1 MPGNQNFYN
10 PWAAQYPM
18 GSQTAMQPSY
28 NQSVNPYNGSGYQT
42 FAPQQQS
49 YDQSSD
55 ISGVVWALGES
66 GAASYP
72 VARGSKLLI
81 MDATPNSPY
90 FWIKETDQYTGR
102 PLPMR
107 KFRYEEVSNIQN
119 GSQMPMI
126 QSQMSGNQQEV
137 LDYVPKSEFDALKN
151 EFGFKSMAWES
162 SSNYS
167 LLDHVHNYSRVSV
180 DSTIPRP
187 EESQISSVSAILTI
201 RVGSKSTT
209 IYSPK
214 ISVYK
219 QPKPY
224 IGQLKFMAMTSFPQI
239 DETSLDFNGW
249 TYPDGRAVSREIF
262 REAFQ
267 YFGTEF
273 GAGDGETTFNIPCLT
288 NFIKIAQPR
297 TTPLDE
303 KLVQEREQIE
313 VLKRHDH
320 ALGNIGLNGTI
331 QATTEFKSVNN
342 TQAGDA
348 CHGSLGGGAIKKIS
362 YDFYFKATDLTIQSD
377 QKKVESSEIS
387 KATHPTYN
395 KLPVLMYI
403 GVRGR

>member
-1 MPGNQNFYN
+1 MAFVYE
-10 PWAAQYPM
+10 
-18 GSQTAMQPSY
+18 
-28 NQSVNPYNGSGYQT
+28 
-42 FAPQQQS
+42 
-49 YDQSSD
+49 D
-55 ISGVVWALGES
+55 ISGS
-66 GAASYP
+66 ST
-72 VARGSKLLI
+72 S
-81 MDATPNSPY
+81 
-90 FWIKETDQYTGR
+90 
-102 PLPMR
+102 
-107 KFRYEEVSNIQN
+107 EVQWRMLSN
-119 GSQMPMI
+119 
-126 QSQMSGNQQEV
+126 EV
-137 LDYVPKSEFDALKN
+137 LSDDLFLISQQTLSSTSPDRQYLWHGQILNNYYSSRKLEYGQLSSDLFDALKN

-167 LLDHVHNYSRVSV
+167 LLDHVHNYSKVSV

-288 NFIKIAQPR
+288 NFIKIAQPG
-297 TTPLDE
+297 TTLLDE